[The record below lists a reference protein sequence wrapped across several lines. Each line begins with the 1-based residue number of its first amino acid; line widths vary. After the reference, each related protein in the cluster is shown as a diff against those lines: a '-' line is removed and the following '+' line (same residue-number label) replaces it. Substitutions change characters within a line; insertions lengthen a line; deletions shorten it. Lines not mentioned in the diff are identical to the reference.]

1 MGVER
6 HVPVVDVFG
15 FFEQAGRFD
24 MMLEKFQHLFIVIGS
39 HRFGVPLDTEYF
51 FFRMLHR
58 FVDPVGSC
66 RRSDKF
72 GSRLFDCL
80 VMKRV
85 DQKFFFTVQH
95 GAELRGAFVQCDGMG
110 NLFAG
115 KRLAV
120 FQ

>member
-1 MGVER
+1 
-6 HVPVVDVFG
+6 
-15 FFEQAGRFD
+15 

-80 VMKRV
+80 VMK
-85 DQKFFFTVQH
+85 
-95 GAELRGAFVQCDGMG
+95 ELTKSSFSLSSMVWSLEGPSFSVTEWETCSRESVWLCFSS
-110 NLFAG
+110 F
-115 KRLAV
+115 
-120 FQ
+120 

>member
-1 MGVER
+1 
-6 HVPVVDVFG
+6 
-15 FFEQAGRFD
+15 
-24 MMLEKFQHLFIVIGS
+24 MMLEKFQHLFVVIGC
-39 HRFGVPLDTEYF
+39 HRFGMPLDTD
-51 FFRMLHR
+51 R
-58 FVDPVGSC
+58 FVDPIGSC

-115 KRLAV
+115 KCLTV

>member
-1 MGVER
+1 
-6 HVPVVDVFG
+6 
-15 FFEQAGRFD
+15 

-51 FFRMLHR
+51 FFWMLHR

-95 GAELRGAFVQCDGMG
+95 GAELRGPSFSVMEWETCSRESVW
-110 NLFAG
+110 LCFSS
-115 KRLAV
+115 
-120 FQ
+120 F